1 MLQRTPRRKIVQIFA
16 EHLDIV
22 LACVAKRHVARDV
35 RREQQILRPSE
46 RMIGGQRLGH
56 DHVERRAGK
65 MAGIQRRNERILING
80 RATADVDNVC
90 PLRQQRHAH
99 AVQDTHRVRRGGKGH
114 EEKIRLRQD
123 LIKLCDGMNGV
134 KIRVRA
140 AAAAHA
146 GQARGMKR
154 THAAGKFGSNVA
166 CAKAGDARAV
176 ERVDA
181 YDGADYTFMEQSFGA
196 VSAVAICA
204 SGLMG
209 LPLAVS
215 GLREMKILK
224 RLRVTPVSPVFVL
237 GVELSMYIVYCAVSL
252 ATLSVA
258 ALLWG
263 VRLRGSLLAFLGSWA
278 LTMLSTL
285 SVGMLAGGVA
295 KDTKQASV
303 IASILYFPMLVFSG
317 TTLPIE
323 VMPKAM
329 QKTVSVFPLTQG
341 ISMMKNTFLGIS
353 TGSALLPI
361 GVMLGVT
368 ALCTVLAV
376 RFFRWE

>member
-1 MLQRTPRRKIVQIFA
+1 MKRFFTFLKTELKLSLRDMNMVIFA
-16 EHLDIV
+16 IIMPLVIFI
-22 LACVAKRHVARDV
+22 
-35 RREQQILRPSE
+35 IL
-46 RMIGGQRLGH
+46 
-56 DHVERRAGK
+56 
-65 MAGIQRRNERILING
+65 GIIYG
-80 RATADVDNVC
+80 TK
-90 PLRQQRHAH
+90 P
-99 AVQDTHRVRRGGKGH
+99 
-114 EEKIRLRQD
+114 
-123 LIKLCDGMNGV
+123 
-134 KIRVRA
+134 
-140 AAAAHA
+140 
-146 GQARGMKR
+146 
-154 THAAGKFGSNVA
+154 
-166 CAKAGDARAV
+166 
-176 ERVDA
+176 A

-224 RLRVTPVSPVFVL
+224 RLRVTPVSPVFIL

-263 VRLRGSLLAFLGSWA
+263 VRLHGSFLAFLGSWV

-303 IASILYFPMLVFSG
+303 IASVLYFPMLIFSG

-323 VMPKAM
+323 VMPPVM
-329 QKTVSVFPLTQG
+329 QKIVSFFPLTQG
-341 ISMMKNTFLGIS
+341 ITMMKHAFLGIR
-353 TGSALLPI
+353 TGNVLLPVC
-361 GVMLGVT
+361 VMVGM
-368 ALCTVLAV
+368 TVVCSGLAI